1 MYPFK
6 RMLAHVL
13 LGGGQANHS
22 TSRGSYAACKFG
34 AAYSSLRER
43 RGVVAVGISGGVDS
57 SIAALLLQRQGYEV
71 FGVYMRN
78 WDARDEAGGGHC
90 SADQDYEDAQRVCE
104 HLGIKLHHL
113 DYQKKY
119 WTQVFENFT
128 QKFAMGL
135 TPNPDLDCNQHI
147 KFDALLENALQMG
160 ADKFATGH
168 YARLSRPQCGGPVQ
182 LLRGIDEDKDQ
193 SYFLASVGS
202 AAFER
207 VLFPL
212 GGLTK
217 AQVRDLALSE
227 GLVTAT
233 KRSSAGICFVGRRKF
248 RDFISEYVEME
259 PGPFVCVDGNTH
271 LGLHTGIAA
280 YTHGQRAG
288 ISGVPKPFYVVGKDV
303 QNNVVYVAMGA
314 DHPALFCT
322 SAVAG
327 DPFWISGSPPKQLQD
342 GQPLTCMFKAR
353 YRQSLERC
361 TVCFL
366 DSKNEVA
373 VSQSMG
379 VAGKH
384 TSEFRSSD
392 FCRPPHTLEEGTGLL
407 QIRFEE
413 PTRAI
418 TPGQALVLYDGDV
431 CLGASVIAYP
441 GPSLFEHNQ
450 LQEELIQASVNI

>member
-1 MYPFK
+1 
-6 RMLAHVL
+6 MLFWVGREL
-13 LGGGQANHS
+13 QIWLRICFRVNVSQIPDS
-22 TSRGSYAACKFG
+22 ERTRTRGPKSLVRINLRKVYRKQHTAPCGSDEAWLRWGFPEEWIPRLQLCSSNARDMKFLECICG
-34 AAYSSLRER
+34 IGTLAMRQ
-43 RGVVAVGISGGVDS
+43 GVVTAQLIR
-57 SIAALLLQRQGYEV
+57 I
-71 FGVYMRN
+71 MKTRN
-78 WDARDEAGGGHC
+78 EFANI
-90 SADQDYEDAQRVCE
+90 
-104 HLGIKLHHL
+104 L
-113 DYQKKY
+113 
-119 WTQVFENFT
+119 
-128 QKFAMGL
+128 KFAMGL